1 MAALTRVGT
10 GTFKPMMRV
19 AIVLGIAIGL
29 VQSLKLVFHLWGADS
44 DVADPVLL
52 WNGVHRYGL
61 HFVTMW
67 RYTQDNWLLSLMP
80 FDAVMFALFGDRP
93 VVVVA
98 TGLLFFWA
106 IVLLVG
112 VLIGRERGPWIG
124 ACAAM
129 VLLFAGEPTIGNSGF
144 LGYAVSHGISLVW
157 GLIGLLLTVSSV
169 DRQRPVLLAAAG
181 ICLFVAAVS
190 DPWADAAFMIPMLLA
205 ALALIVIGRPDRRR
219 PLIAI
224 IAMLLIAGLLVQT
237 QLFGAL
243 GFLPGVSHSVATL
256 PQMIANA
263 EFAARYIAVFFNI
276 LPGLL
281 TESGP
286 TPATAVVVDECV
298 VFFAIVL
305 LCAFRLIRN
314 FSATSTRRQF
324 IALTALASI
333 FVMLAALVVTGF
345 QQGMVTG
352 RYMSNLFVFL
362 PLLIGASPIAS
373 DVHARFDRNLVA
385 LLAGLFMI
393 SGVVSNRMVWNDRMP
408 TTGLNGVPQLE
419 TFLAARHITFG
430 YGPYWWTQ
438 ANATGWVTHGK
449 LTIRPIDC
457 NPSEGKFVPKP
468 VQTLPNWYTKP
479 AIAREPS
486 RMALILSP
494 SPGDCGAA
502 TTCLAAATAQFGPPA
517 QIVPYGPLTV
527 LIYNHHLYLA
537 PR

>member
-1 MAALTRVGT
+1 MSLSTRVRT
-10 GTFKPMMRV
+10 GTFQPMMRV

-61 HFVTMW
+61 QFVTMW

-112 VLIGRERGPWIG
+112 VLIGRERGGWIG
-124 ACAAM
+124 AGAAM
-129 VLLFAGEPTIGNSGF
+129 VLLFAGEPTIGNGGF
-144 LGYAVSHGISLVW
+144 LGYPVSHGISLVW
-157 GLIGLLLTVSSV
+157 GLIGLLLTVSYL
-169 DRQRPVLLAAAG
+169 DRRRPILLAGAG
-181 ICLFVAAVS
+181 VCLFVAAVS

-205 ALALIVIGRPDRRR
+205 ALSLIVIGRADRR

-224 IAMLLIAGLLVQT
+224 VAMLLVVGLLVQT
-237 QLFGAL
+237 RLFGAL
-243 GFLPGVSHSVATL
+243 GFLPGVSHSVGT
-256 PQMIANA
+256 PSQMIENA
-263 EFAARYIAVFFNI
+263 AFAARYIAVFFNI

-281 TESGP
+281 TVSGQ
-286 TPATAVVVDECV
+286 TPATPAVTIDCV
-298 VFFAIVL
+298 IFFALVL
-305 LCAFRLIRN
+305 LCLFRVIRN
-314 FSATSTRRQF
+314 GSINTARCQF
-324 IALTALASI
+324 IAITALASM
-333 FVMLAALVVTGF
+333 FVMLAALIVTGF
-345 QQGMVTG
+345 QQGMVTA
-352 RYMSNLFVFL
+352 RYLSNIFVFV
-362 PLLIGASPIAS
+362 PLLIAASPAGS
-373 DVHARFDRNLVA
+373 GPNARFDRGALLV
-385 LLAGLFMI
+385 LAGLFI
-393 SGVVSNRMVWNDRMP
+393 TSGLVSDRVVWNNRTP
-408 TTGLNGVPQLE
+408 TRALNGIPQMAA
-419 TFLAARHITFG
+419 FLAARHITFG

-449 LTIRPIDC
+449 LTIRPIDF